1 MPREQWRVNQI
12 AVTVAA
18 GMVFFGF
25 TLVMPFLPF
34 YVASLGVDNLR
45 DVALWSGFLMTVS
58 PFLAAILGPLWG
70 RLADR
75 VGLRLMVQR
84 VLFTIALHWG
94 LMFLAS
100 SLWHVLALRIML
112 GLFSGFGTMSIALVT
127 QGCPRERI
135 GRAVGL
141 LQATQILSTAL
152 GPFVGG
158 ILAQWIGIRKAFLV
172 TCVLCTLALLF
183 VRLLYRNVPA
193 EQEDRPAEPVVLAPG
208 PVAEGARAIVP
219 GGTSGM
225 AQGRPSYRD
234 ILGLPLFLP
243 LLPLLFFINLVDRS
257 LFLSVPLLI
266 AGILPPETRA
276 EGVVGVV
283 ISAGALASA
292 ASAYLF
298 GHRAARTSPA
308 TLLVWSLAGSAAAL
322 APIAFC
328 RSILPLGVLRVLVGA
343 ALGGAATLAY
353 TLAGAFIPARVRA
366 TAYAILSSVALL
378 GGAFGPILTGLLS
391 TRDPRVPFLAGAALC
406 LGLSLLAASLARREW
421 VSPAPGVTA
430 LPGGGRP

>member
-1 MPREQWRVNQI
+1 M
-12 AVTVAA
+12 TVAA

-34 YVASLGVDNLR
+34 YVASLGVDDR
-45 DVALWSGFLMTVS
+45 REVALWSGFLMTVS

-94 LMFLAS
+94 LMFLAG

-158 ILAQWIGIRKAFLV
+158 ILAEWIGIRKAFLV

-193 EQEDRPAEPVVLAPG
+193 EQEEDRSVDPIVLAPG
-208 PVAEGARAIVP
+208 PVAEGARAVVP
-219 GGTSGM
+219 GRTSVP
-225 AQGRPSYRD
+225 AASGRPSFRD
-234 ILGLPLFLP
+234 LLGLPLFLP

-266 AGILPPETRA
+266 TGILPPGSRA
-276 EGVVGVV
+276 EGVVGMV

-308 TLLVWSLAGSAAAL
+308 TLLVWSLAGSAATL

-328 RSILPLGVLRVLVGA
+328 RTILPLGVLRVLVGA

-353 TLAGAFIPARVRA
+353 TLGGAFIPARVRA

-378 GGAFGPILTGLLS
+378 GGAFGPILAGLLS

-406 LGLSLLAASLARREW
+406 VGLSLLAASLARREW
-421 VSPAPGVTA
+421 VSPAPGVT
-430 LPGGGRP
+430 